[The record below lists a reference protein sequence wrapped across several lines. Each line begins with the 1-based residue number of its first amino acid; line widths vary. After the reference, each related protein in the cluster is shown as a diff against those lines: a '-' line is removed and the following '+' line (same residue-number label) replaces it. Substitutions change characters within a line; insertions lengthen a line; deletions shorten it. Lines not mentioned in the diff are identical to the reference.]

1 MRVSDREARQDGEEW
16 RMVWQIGVDVG
27 GTFTDLLAL
36 DPERGVFRVAKVL
49 STPEDQSIGF
59 IAGLAELETDLAAVA
74 ALVHGTTVATNA
86 VLERKGARC
95 GLIATAGFR
104 DVLELGRRTRP
115 NPYGM
120 TGSFEALI
128 PRDLRVEVPERID
141 AAGRV
146 LIPLDETAARRE
158 VHRLRERGAEAL
170 VIHFI
175 HAYAN
180 PAHEQ
185 RCAEIAREIWPNRF
199 VTLGSDILREVREFE
214 RGSTAALNGYV
225 QPIVSRYLGRLS
237 QNLRSAGLSNELLV
251 MQGNGG
257 MMVAN
262 TAIDL
267 AVHTVMS
274 GPAAGAIA
282 AAQIGVQ
289 AGYPNLVACDMGGTS
304 FDVSLIA
311 AGEPALS
318 AEKDIAYG
326 VPLRVPLV
334 DIHTIGAG
342 GGSIARI
349 TRAGLLQVGPES
361 AGACPGPLAYGRG
374 GTAVTVTDAN
384 LLLGRLNPDRLT
396 GVKESAPTET
406 IATAIHEQIG
416 APLGL
421 DATAAAAAVLAV
433 TTNQLAHAIRLVSVE
448 KGHDPRDFA
457 LFAFG
462 GAGPLH
468 AVEIARELGIP
479 TVLVPRF
486 PGITSG
492 LGCVLAPVRHDFVQS
507 IGQPLA
513 DAATGH
519 IGGRLAEQA
528 AAGRRLLDQDGV
540 PLAEIVVRHE
550 VDLLFRGQSHVFR
563 VPVTAPGF
571 DPRVVL
577 ADFLE
582 RYKARF
588 DIELPE
594 MTAILVNL
602 RTTVIGR
609 RAPVDLA
616 TFAPEI
622 GGSEVPR
629 PSGARQVRFNGGW
642 FDTRLFDRA
651 SLGRGATLAG
661 PAIVEQPDTTVVID
675 PGATAVVDSLGNLVI
690 SVGET

>member
-1 MRVSDREARQDGEEW
+1 
-16 RMVWQIGVDVG
+16 
-27 GTFTDLLAL
+27 
-36 DPERGVFRVAKVL
+36 
-49 STPEDQSIGF
+49 
-59 IAGLAELETDLAAVA
+59 
-74 ALVHGTTVATNA
+74 
-86 VLERKGARC
+86 
-95 GLIATAGFR
+95 
-104 DVLELGRRTRP
+104 
-115 NPYGM
+115 
-120 TGSFEALI
+120 
-128 PRDLRVEVPERID
+128 
-141 AAGRV
+141 
-146 LIPLDETAARRE
+146 

-185 RCAEIAREIWPNRF
+185 RCGEIAREIWPNRF

-257 MMVAN
+257 MMAAG

-267 AVHTVMS
+267 AVHTIMS

-282 AAQIGVQ
+282 ATQIGVQ
-289 AGYPNLVACDMGGTS
+289 AGHPNLVACDMGGTS

-311 AGEPALS
+311 AGQPALS

-361 AGACPGPLAYGRG
+361 AGAHPGPIAYGRG

-384 LLLGRLNPDRLT
+384 LMLGRLNPDRLT
-396 GVKESAPTET
+396 GVAAAAPIET
-406 IATAIHEQIG
+406 IAAAIDEQIG
-416 APLGL
+416 NPLGL
-421 DATAAAAAVLAV
+421 DGTSAAAAILAV

-513 DAATGH
+513 DAA
-519 IGGRLAEQA
+519 IAEIDNRFADQA
-528 AAGRRLLDQDGV
+528 AAGRRLLNEDGV

-571 DPRVVL
+571 DPDTVL
-577 ADFLE
+577 VDFIE

-594 MTAILVNL
+594 MTAMLVNL
-602 RTTVIGR
+602 RTAVIGR

-616 TFAPEI
+616 IFAPAI
-622 GGSEVPR
+622 DGSGAPQ
-629 PSGARQVRFNGGW
+629 PNGARQVRFTGGW
-642 FDTRLFDRA
+642 FDTRIFDRA
-651 SLGRGATLAG
+651 SLRRGATLAG

-675 PGATAVVDSLGNLVI
+675 PGATAVVDGLGDLVI
-690 SVGET
+690 SVGAT

>member
-1 MRVSDREARQDGEEW
+1 MA
-16 RMVWQIGVDVG
+16 WQIGVDVG

-74 ALVHGTTVATNA
+74 APVHGTTVATNA
-86 VLERKGARC
+86 VIERSGARC
-95 GLIATAGFR
+95 GLITTAGFR

-128 PRDLRVEVPERID
+128 PRDLRAEVPERID
-141 AAGRV
+141 AAGRI
-146 LIPLDETAARRE
+146 LTPLDEPAVRRE
-158 VHRLRERGAEAL
+158 VHRLRERGAEAM

-175 HAYAN
+175 HAYAT
-180 PAHEQ
+180 PVHEQ
-185 RCAEIAREIWPNRF
+185 RCGEIAREIWPNRF
-199 VTLGSDILREVREFE
+199 VTLGSDIMREVREFE

-237 QNLRSAGLSNELLV
+237 QNLRGAGLGNELLV

-257 MMVAN
+257 MMAAGTALDLPVPTLLSGPPAGGVSAACIRAAAGHPHVSALAHGVAN
-262 TAIDL
+262 
-267 AVHTVMS
+267 
-274 GPAAGAIA
+274 
-282 AAQIGVQ
+282 
-289 AGYPNLVACDMGGTS
+289 
-304 FDVSLIA
+304 FDVSLTVA
-311 AGEPALS
+311 VEPALTL
-318 AEKDIAYG
+318 EKDIAYG

-361 AGACPGPLAYGRG
+361 SGARPGPIAYSLG
-374 GTAVTVTDAN
+374 GTAVTATDAN

-396 GVKESAPTET
+396 GVAGAAPMESISA
-406 IATAIHEQIG
+406 AIHEQIG

-421 DATAAAAAVLAV
+421 DAIGAAAAVLAV

-507 IGQPLA
+507 VGQPLA
-513 DAATGH
+513 DSVTGQ
-519 IGGRLAEQA
+519 IDGRFADQA

-540 PLAEIVVRHE
+540 PLVEIVVRHE
-550 VDLLFRGQSHVFR
+550 VDLL
-563 VPVTAPGF
+563 
-571 DPRVVL
+571 
-577 ADFLE
+577 
-582 RYKARF
+582 Y
-588 DIELPE
+588 
-594 MTAILVNL
+594 
-602 RTTVIGR
+602 
-609 RAPVDLA
+609 
-616 TFAPEI
+616 
-622 GGSEVPR
+622 
-629 PSGARQVRFNGGW
+629 
-642 FDTRLFDRA
+642 
-651 SLGRGATLAG
+651 
-661 PAIVEQPDTTVVID
+661 
-675 PGATAVVDSLGNLVI
+675 
-690 SVGET
+690 

>member
-1 MRVSDREARQDGEEW
+1 MA
-16 RMVWQIGVDVG
+16 WQIGVDVG

-36 DPERGVFRVAKVL
+36 DPERGVFRVAKVP
-49 STPEDQSIGF
+49 STPEDQSVGF
-59 IAGLAELETDLAAVA
+59 IAGLAVLETDLAAVA

-95 GLIATAGFR
+95 GLITTAGFR

-128 PRDLRVEVPERID
+128 PRDLRAEVPERID

-146 LIPLDETAARRE
+146 LTPLDEAAVRRE

-185 RCAEIAREIWPNRF
+185 RCGEIAREIWPNRF

-257 MMVAN
+257 MMAAGM
-262 TAIDL
+262 AIDL

-282 AAQIGVQ
+282 AARIGVQ
-289 AGYPNLVACDMGGTS
+289 AGHPNLVACDMGGTS

-361 AGACPGPLAYGRG
+361 AGARPGPIAYGRG

-384 LLLGRLNPDRLT
+384 LVLGRLNPDRLT
-396 GVKESAPTET
+396 GVAAGAPMER
-406 IATAIHEQIG
+406 IAAAIEEQIG
-416 APLGL
+416 VPLGL
-421 DATAAAAAVLAV
+421 DADRRRGGGPGRHHQSAGACDPPGFGREGARSARLRPLRFWRRRSVARRRNRPRARHSDRAGAAFSGHHLGSGLRPRAGAARFCPEHRPAARRCGDSTDRRPLRRSGCGRTAAS
-433 TTNQLAHAIRLVSVE
+433 R
-448 KGHDPRDFA
+448 PR
-457 LFAFG
+457 
-462 GAGPLH
+462 
-468 AVEIARELGIP
+468 R
-479 TVLVPRF
+479 
-486 PGITSG
+486 S
-492 LGCVLAPVRHDFVQS
+492 
-507 IGQPLA
+507 
-513 DAATGH
+513 
-519 IGGRLAEQA
+519 
-528 AAGRRLLDQDGV
+528 AAGRN
-540 PLAEIVVRHE
+540 
-550 VDLLFRGQSHVFR
+550 RGS
-563 VPVTAPGF
+563 
-571 DPRVVL
+571 PRS
-577 ADFLE
+577 
-582 RYKARF
+582 R
-588 DIELPE
+588 P
-594 MTAILVNL
+594 
-602 RTTVIGR
+602 
-609 RAPVDLA
+609 P
-616 TFAPEI
+616 
-622 GGSEVPR
+622 VPR
-629 PSGARQVRFNGGW
+629 PKSRLSGAG
-642 FDTRLFDRA
+642 D
-651 SLGRGATLAG
+651 GAG
-661 PAIVEQPDTTVVID
+661 F
-675 PGATAVVDSLGNLVI
+675 
-690 SVGET
+690 

>member
-1 MRVSDREARQDGEEW
+1 MA
-16 RMVWQIGVDVG
+16 WQIGVDVG

-36 DPERGVFRVAKVL
+36 DPASGVFRVAKVP
-49 STPEDQSIGF
+49 STPEDQSVGF
-59 IAGLAELETDLAAVA
+59 IAGLAVLETDLAAVA

-95 GLIATAGFR
+95 GLITTAGFR

-128 PRDLRVEVPERID
+128 PRDLRAEVPERID

-146 LIPLDETAARRE
+146 LTPLDEAAVRQA

-175 HAYAN
+175 HSYAN

-237 QNLRSAGLSNELLV
+237 QNLRSAGLTNELLV

-257 MMVAN
+257 MMAAG

-282 AAQIGVQ
+282 AARIGAQ
-289 AGYPNLVACDMGGTS
+289 AGHPNLVACDMGGTS

-361 AGACPGPLAYGRG
+361 AGARPGPIAYGRG

-396 GVKESAPTET
+396 GVAAAAPMET
-406 IATAIHEQIG
+406 IAAAIEEQIG

-421 DATAAAAAVLAV
+421 DPIAAAAAILAV

-507 IGQPLA
+507 IGQPLGDVVPAEIDGRFA
-513 DAATGH
+513 D
-519 IGGRLAEQA
+519 QA
-528 AAGRRLLDQDGV
+528 AAGRRLLDEEGV
-540 PLAEIVVRHE
+540 PLAEIVVHHE

-571 DPRVVL
+571 DPRTVL
-577 ADFLE
+577 ADFVE

-594 MTAILVNL
+594 MTAMLVNL

-616 TFAPEI
+616 IFAP
-622 GGSEVPR
+622 
-629 PSGARQVRFNGGW
+629 A
-642 FDTRLFDRA
+642 D
-651 SLGRGATLAG
+651 
-661 PAIVEQPDTTVVID
+661 
-675 PGATAVVDSLGNLVI
+675 
-690 SVGET
+690 

>member
-1 MRVSDREARQDGEEW
+1 MA
-16 RMVWQIGVDVG
+16 WQIGVDVG

-36 DPERGVFRVAKVL
+36 NPDSGTFRVAKVP
-49 STPEDQSIGF
+49 STPEDQSVGF
-59 IAGLAELETDLAAVA
+59 IAGLGALETDVAAVA
-74 ALVHGTTVATNA
+74 AMVHGTTVATNS

-95 GLIATAGFR
+95 GLITTEGFR

-128 PRDLRVEVPERID
+128 PRDLRAEVPERID

-146 LIPLDETAARRE
+146 LTPLDEAVARQE

-180 PAHEQ
+180 PAHER
-185 RCAEIAREIWPNRF
+185 RCGEIAREMWPNQF

-237 QNLRSAGLSNELLV
+237 QNLRSAGLRNELLV

-257 MMVAN
+257 MMAAG
-262 TAIDL
+262 TAVDL

-282 AAQIGVQ
+282 AARIGVQ
-289 AGYPNLVACDMGGTS
+289 AGHPNLVACDMGGTS

-311 AGEPALS
+311 GGEPALS

-361 AGACPGPLAYGRG
+361 AGARPGPIAYGRG

-396 GVKESAPTET
+396 GVAVGAPMNG
-406 IATAIHEQIG
+406 IAAAIEEQIG

-421 DATAAAAAVLAV
+421 DAVAAAAAVLSV

-479 TVLVPRF
+479 MVLVPRF

-513 DAATGH
+513 DMRPAQ
-519 IGGRLAEQA
+519 IDGRFADHA
-528 AAGRRLLDQDGV
+528 AAGRRLLDQDAV
-540 PLAEIVVRHE
+540 PLVEVELYHE

-563 VPVTAPGF
+563 VPVAAPGF
-571 DPRVVL
+571 DPDTVL
-577 ADFLE
+577 ADFLV

-594 MTAILVNL
+594 MTAMLVNL
-602 RTTVIGR
+602 RTTVVGR

-616 TFAPEI
+616 IFAPVGDE
-622 GGSEVPR
+622 
-629 PSGARQVRFNGGW
+629 ARASQASHSRRVRFNDGW
-642 FDTRLFDRA
+642 HETAIFDRA
-651 SLGRGATLAG
+651 ALGRGATIAG
-661 PAIVEQPDTTVVID
+661 PAIVEQPDTTVVVD
-675 PGATAVVDSLGNLVI
+675 PGATATVDGLGNLVI
-690 SVGET
+690 LVGEA

>member
-1 MRVSDREARQDGEEW
+1 
-16 RMVWQIGVDVG
+16 
-27 GTFTDLLAL
+27 
-36 DPERGVFRVAKVL
+36 
-49 STPEDQSIGF
+49 
-59 IAGLAELETDLAAVA
+59 
-74 ALVHGTTVATNA
+74 
-86 VLERKGARC
+86 
-95 GLIATAGFR
+95 
-104 DVLELGRRTRP
+104 
-115 NPYGM
+115 
-120 TGSFEALI
+120 
-128 PRDLRVEVPERID
+128 
-141 AAGRV
+141 
-146 LIPLDETAARRE
+146 
-158 VHRLRERGAEAL
+158 

-185 RCAEIAREIWPNRF
+185 RCAEIARTIWPNRF
-199 VTLGSDILREVREFE
+199 VTLGSEILREVREFE

-237 QNLRSAGLSNELLV
+237 QNLRSAGLTNDLLV

-257 MMVAN
+257 MMAAGMA
-262 TAIDL
+262 TDL
-267 AVHTVMS
+267 AVHTIMS

-282 AAQIGVQ
+282 AARIGVQ
-289 AGYPNLVACDMGGTS
+289 AGHPNLVACDMGGTS

-361 AGACPGPLAYGRG
+361 AGARPGPIAYGRG
-374 GTAVTVTDAN
+374 GNAVTVTDAN

-396 GVKESAPTET
+396 GVAHSAPMER
-406 IATAIHEQIG
+406 IAAAIEEQIG
-416 APLGL
+416 VPLGL
-421 DATAAAAAVLAV
+421 DAIAAGAAILAV
-433 TTNQLAHAIRLVSVE
+433 TSNQLAHAIRLVSVE
-448 KGHDPRDFA
+448 RGHDPRDFA

-507 IGQPLA
+507 VGQPLA
-513 DAATGH
+513 DAATAH
-519 IGGRLAEQA
+519 IDGRFAEQS
-528 AAGRRLLDQDGV
+528 AAGRRLLDEDGV
-540 PLAEIVVRHE
+540 PLAEVLVRHE

-571 DPRVVL
+571 DPNNVL
-577 ADFLE
+577 ADFTE

-594 MTAILVNL
+594 MTAILVNV

-616 TFAPEI
+616 IFAPAI
-622 GGSEVPR
+622 GGFGAPR
-629 PSGARQVRFNGGW
+629 AGDRRQVHFNGGW
-642 FDTRLFDRA
+642 FETAIFDRA
-651 SLGRGATLAG
+651 SLGGGATLAG

-675 PGATAVVDSLGNLVI
+675 PGATVVVDSLGNLVI
-690 SVGET
+690 SVGGT

>member
-1 MRVSDREARQDGEEW
+1 
-16 RMVWQIGVDVG
+16 MVWQIGVDVG

-36 DPERGVFRVAKVL
+36 HPERGVFRVAKVP
-49 STPEDQSIGF
+49 STPEDQSVGF
-59 IAGLAELETDLAAVA
+59 IAGLSVLETDLAAVA
-74 ALVHGTTVATNA
+74 ALIHGTTVATNA

-95 GLIATAGFR
+95 GLITTAGFR

-128 PRDLRVEVPERID
+128 PRDLRTEVPERID

-146 LIPLDETAARRE
+146 LTPLDEAAVRRE

-237 QNLRSAGLSNELLV
+237 QNLRSAGLSKELLV

-257 MMVAN
+257 MMAAS
-262 TAIDL
+262 TAVDL
-267 AVHTVMS
+267 AVHTVLS

-282 AAQIGVQ
+282 AARIGVQ
-289 AGYPNLVACDMGGTS
+289 AGFPNLVACDMGGTS

-311 AGEPALS
+311 VGAAALS

-361 AGACPGPLAYGRG
+361 AGARPGPIAYGRG

-396 GVKESAPTET
+396 GVAGAAPMER
-406 IATAIHEQIG
+406 IGTAIEEQIG

-421 DATAAAAAVLAV
+421 DGTAAAAAVLAV

-448 KGHDPRDFA
+448 KGHNPRDFA

-486 PGITSG
+486 PGLTSG

-513 DAATGH
+513 DTTTAQIDGRFADQAT
-519 IGGRLAEQA
+519 
-528 AAGRRLLDQDGV
+528 AGRRLLDEDGV

-563 VPVTAPGF
+563 VPVTVPGF
-571 DPRVVL
+571 DPATVL
-577 ADFLE
+577 ADFLQ

-588 DIELPE
+588 DIELPQ
-594 MTAILVNL
+594 MTAVLVNL
-602 RTTVIGR
+602 RPTVTAR
-609 RAPVDLA
+609 RAPVDL
-616 TFAPEI
+616 TIFASAI
-622 GGSEVPR
+622 DGSGIPQ
-629 PSGARQVRFNGGW
+629 PSGMRQVRFNGGW
-642 FDTRLFDRA
+642 FDTPIFDRA
-651 SLGRGATLAG
+651 SLGRGATLAA

-675 PGATAVVDSLGNLVI
+675 PGATAAGVGLG
-690 SVGET
+690 

>member
-1 MRVSDREARQDGEEW
+1 MA
-16 RMVWQIGVDVG
+16 WQIGVDVG

-36 DPERGVFRVAKVL
+36 DPEHGIFRVAKVP
-49 STPEDQSIGF
+49 SPPEDQSVGF
-59 IAGLAELETDLAAVA
+59 IDGLAALETDLAAVA

-95 GLIATAGFR
+95 GLITTAGFR

-128 PRDLRVEVPERID
+128 PRDLRAEVPERID
-141 AAGRV
+141 SAGRV
-146 LIPLDETAARRE
+146 LTPLDEAAVRRE

-175 HAYAN
+175 HSYAN

-185 RCAEIAREIWPNRF
+185 HCAEIAREIWPNPF
-199 VTLGSDILREVREFE
+199 VTLGSEILREVREFE

-257 MMVAN
+257 MMAAG
-262 TAIDL
+262 TAVHL

-282 AAQIGVQ
+282 AARIGVQ

-361 AGACPGPLAYGRG
+361 AGAHPGPIAYGRG

-396 GVKESAPTET
+396 GVAAGVPIER
-406 IATAIHEQIG
+406 IAAAIEEQIS

-421 DATAAAAAVLAV
+421 DPIAAAAAILAV

-513 DAATGH
+513 DAAIAQIDRRFADQET
-519 IGGRLAEQA
+519 
-528 AAGRRLLDQDGV
+528 AGRRLLDEYGV
-540 PLAEIVVRHE
+540 PLAETVVRHE

-571 DPRVVL
+571 DPHTVL
-577 ADFLE
+577 GDFLE

-594 MTAILVNL
+594 MTAMLVNL

-616 TFAPEI
+616 IFAPPSD
-622 GGSEVPR
+622 G
-629 PSGARQVRFNGGW
+629 SGAPQPSATRQVRFNGGW
-642 FDTRLFDRA
+642 LDTRIFDRA
-651 SLGRGATLAG
+651 SLGMGAALVG

-675 PGATAVVDSLGNLVI
+675 PGATAIVDGLGNLVI
-690 SVGET
+690 SVGDR

>member
-1 MRVSDREARQDGEEW
+1 MT
-16 RMVWQIGVDVG
+16 WQIGVDVG

-49 STPEDQSIGF
+49 STPEDQSVGF
-59 IAGLAELETDLAAVA
+59 IDGLSVLETDLAAVA

-95 GLIATAGFR
+95 GLITTAGFR

-115 NPYGM
+115 NQYGM
-120 TGSFEALI
+120 TGSFEALT
-128 PRDLRVEVPERID
+128 PRDLRAGVPERID

-146 LIPLDETAARRE
+146 LTPLDELAVRQEVRR
-158 VHRLRERGAEAL
+158 LCERGAEAL

-185 RCAEIAREIWPNRF
+185 RCGEIAREIWPNRF
-199 VTLGSDILREVREFE
+199 VTLGSEILREVREFE
-214 RGSTAALNGYV
+214 RGSTAAFNGYV

-237 QNLRSAGLSNELLV
+237 QNLRNAGLSNELLV

-257 MMVAN
+257 MMAAS

-282 AAQIGVQ
+282 AARIGVQ
-289 AGYPNLVACDMGGTS
+289 AGHPNLVTCDMGGTS

-361 AGACPGPLAYGRG
+361 AGARPGPIAYGRG

-384 LLLGRLNPDRLT
+384 LVLGRLNPDRLT
-396 GVKESAPTET
+396 GVAAGAPMGR
-406 IATAIHEQIG
+406 IAAALEEQIG
-416 APLGL
+416 VPLGL
-421 DATAAAAAVLAV
+421 DRIAAAAAILAV

-468 AVEIARELGIP
+468 AIEIARELGIP

-507 IGQPLA
+507 TGQPLA
-513 DAATGH
+513 DVTSAQIDGRFANQAAT
-519 IGGRLAEQA
+519 
-528 AAGRRLLDQDGV
+528 GRRLLDQDGV

-550 VDLLFRGQSHVFR
+550 VDLLFHGQSHVFR
-563 VPVTAPGF
+563 VQVTAPDF
-571 DPRVVL
+571 DPCAVL
-577 ADFLE
+577 ADFIE
-582 RYKARF
+582 RYKARV

-594 MTAILVNL
+594 MTAMLVNL

-616 TFAPEI
+616 IFAPAI
-622 GGSEVPR
+622 DGSGAPQ
-629 PSGARQVRFNGGW
+629 PSGVRQVRFDGGW
-642 FDTRLFDRA
+642 FDTAIFDRA
-651 SLGRGATLAG
+651 SLGRGARLAG

-675 PGATAVVDSLGNLVI
+675 PGATAVVDALGNLVI
-690 SVGET
+690 SVGAT